1 MRARQPQERQRGDE
15 VRVAQ
20 HGERLRAVAVDG
32 PAEERAEQQVRGAE
46 GKEEEAGGERVE
58 VVAGG
63 GDEWDC
69 GVEGA
74 EEEGLD

>member
-1 MRARQPQERQRGDE
+1 MRARQPQECQRGDE
-15 VRVAQ
+15 VSVAQ

-32 PAEERAEQQVRGAE
+32 PAEERAKQQVGGAE
-46 GKEEEAGGERVE
+46 GEEEEAGGKRIE

-63 GDEWDC
+63 GDERDC